1 MYHLTIIISTFNK
14 RILNLE
20 NAVKVIHPQIK
31 YLIIHQNKDRV
42 EIPSFLRRNDIEV
55 VNTISKG
62 LSKSRNIGIKN
73 CKTEYALI
81 ADDDVEYIEEALE
94 KVLEITKTD
103 APDFASFKIKTPDSE
118 PEFKDYPSEKHL
130 FKNSYIPVASIEIL
144 LNINVIKNKQIAFDE
159 RFGLGT
165 KLRQGEEEILIQ
177 DLIKKGLNGVF
188 YPLFLVKHP
197 YESTGTKPIKESK
210 KYFLKGALS
219 QRLGTKYKLPKFNSL
234 IRSFKNTVFLYA
246 GKMYIILTKRTY
258 L

>member
-1 MYHLTIIISTFNK
+1 MCNLTIIISTFNE
-14 RILNLE
+14 RILHVE
-20 NAVKVIHPQIK
+20 NAVKIVHPQIK
-31 YLIIHQNKDRV
+31 YLIIHQNKASV
-42 EIPSFLRRNDIEV
+42 KVPLFLQRDDIKII
-55 VNTISKG
+55 NTITKG

-73 CKTEYALI
+73 CKTKYALI

-94 KVLEITKTD
+94 KVLEIMKDD
-103 APDFASFKIKTPDSE
+103 APDFASFKVKTPNDE
-118 PEFKDYPSEKHL
+118 PEFKNYPSEKHL

-144 LNINVIKNKQIAFDE
+144 LNINAIKNKQIAFDE

-165 KLRQGEEEILIQ
+165 KLRQGEEEIFIQ
-177 DLIKKGLNGVF
+177 DLIRKGFNGIF

-219 QRLGTKYKLPKFNSL
+219 QRLGKKYKLPKFNSL
-234 IRSFKNTVFLYA
+234 IRSFKNIIFLYS
-246 GKMYIILTKRTY
+246 GKMYILFTKRTR